1 MTKRNSNPPPM
12 KWKIRLYLSN
22 IASFL
27 EIFLAMLLALT
38 LAICSVQVIPT
49 IFRLRISMETVSL
62 FHEFLEALFELVI
75 GVEALK
81 LLCKHTPGSA
91 LEVLLFTI
99 AREMIVTHTTPEQN
113 LIVVISIAILF
124 AIRRFM
130 YVPAWGSEE
139 EISAF
144 DEVRQRYREFRR
156 RKDLAEGICKAQRR
170 GEHKR
175 FRQDRSSYAEE
186 ELNIPKESCCTE
198 EHTDAESVK

>member
-1 MTKRNSNPPPM
+1 MMKHTSNPPPM

-22 IASFL
+22 VASFL
-27 EIFLAMLLALT
+27 EIFLALLLALT

-49 IFRLRISMETVSL
+49 IFKMRISMETVSV

-113 LIVVISIAILF
+113 LIVVISIAIIF

-130 YVPAWGSEE
+130 YVPAWGSEQ

-144 DEVRQRYREFRR
+144 DDMRQRYREFRR
-156 RKDLAEGICKAQRR
+156 RKDLAEHICQTQKH

-175 FRQDRSSYAEE
+175 FRQDCSSCKQED
-186 ELNIPKESCCTE
+186 T
-198 EHTDAESVK
+198 AESSEDTVSTAETH

>member
-1 MTKRNSNPPPM
+1 MMKHTSNPPPM

-49 IFRLRISMETVSL
+49 IFKLRISMETVSV

-113 LIVVISIAILF
+113 LVVVISIAIIF

-156 RKDLAEGICKAQRR
+156 RKDLAEGICQTQKH

-175 FRQDRSSYAEE
+175 FRQDCSH
-186 ELNIPKESCCTE
+186 KEQDS
-198 EHTDAESVK
+198 AESSEDTVSTAETH

>member
-1 MTKRNSNPPPM
+1 MMKHTLNPPPM

-22 IASFL
+22 VASFL
-27 EIFLAMLLALT
+27 EIFMALLLAIT

-49 IFRLRISMETVSL
+49 IFKMRISLETVSV

-99 AREMIVTHTTPEQN
+99 AREMIVTRTTPEQN
-113 LIVVISIAILF
+113 LLVVISIAILF

-144 DEVRQRYREFRR
+144 DEVRQRYREFRH
-156 RKDLAEGICKAQRR
+156 RKDLADGVDSSQKHCK
-170 GEHKR
+170 HKR
-175 FRQDRSSYAEE
+175 FRADCSSAQEQCNDE
-186 ELNIPKESCCTE
+186 NQQVASSAPT
-198 EHTDAESVK
+198 H